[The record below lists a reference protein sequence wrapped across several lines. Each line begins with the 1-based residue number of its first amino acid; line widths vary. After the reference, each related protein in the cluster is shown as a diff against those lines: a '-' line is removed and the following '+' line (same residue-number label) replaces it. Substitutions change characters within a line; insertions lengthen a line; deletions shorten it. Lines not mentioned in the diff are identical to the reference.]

1 MSILKSLK
9 SKISNIFGAPI
20 GNSLQ
25 ELEMPSNEED
35 RASLFFNLDKDGPDY
50 DIQVKTALEKSSVFK
65 FQGFI
70 TKCTETMH
78 ARASPDRTFFFI
90 NKVGFHI
97 SLSIQGFVDKNMG
110 PHQLF
115 FAIHGCRPTEF
126 RGPLEKSIFSS

>member
-1 MSILKSLK
+1 MRLSIRKSLK

-25 ELEMPSNEED
+25 ELEIPSNEED
-35 RASLFFNLDKDGPDY
+35 RASLFFNLDRDGPDY
-50 DIQVKTALEKSSVFK
+50 DMQVKTALEKSSVFK
-65 FQGFI
+65 FKGFI

-97 SLSIQGFVDKNMG
+97 GYFFPGFPDQHLG
-110 PHQLF
+110 PHQRF
-115 FAIHGCRPTEF
+115 FSFGE
-126 RGPLEKSIFSS
+126 RGPILSFAAT

>member
-1 MSILKSLK
+1 MCLSILKSLK

-25 ELEMPSNEED
+25 ELGIPSNEED

-65 FQGFI
+65 FKGFI
-70 TKCTETMH
+70 TKCTETMY

-90 NKVGFHI
+90 NKVGFYI
-97 SLSIQGFVDKNMG
+97 SFLV
-110 PHQLF
+110 
-115 FAIHGCRPTEF
+115 
-126 RGPLEKSIFSS
+126 

>member
-1 MSILKSLK
+1 MRLSIRKSLK

-25 ELEMPSNEED
+25 ELEIPSNEED
-35 RASLFFNLDKDGPDY
+35 RASLFFNLDRDGPDY
-50 DIQVKTALEKSSVFK
+50 DMQVKTALEKSSVFK
-65 FQGFI
+65 FKGFI

-90 NKVGFHI
+90 NKVGFQI
-97 SLSIQGFVDKNMG
+97 GFFVPGFPDQHLC

-115 FAIHGCRPTEF
+115 FI
-126 RGPLEKSIFSS
+126 I